1 MASDDIS
8 RGEAERLRR
17 LDDAARVA
25 RTFEVLAEKGALYVW
40 GDEDET
46 LFTEDATRRTLL
58 PIWPYATVARLEN
71 EGEVDGEHA
80 IRIGVD
86 VFLKEWLP
94 QLTEDDADIAIFPVE
109 ERSAAVLT
117 LAEFRSRVSAGRS
130 ARRGAGR
137 STR

>member
-8 RGEAERLRR
+8 RGEAQRLRG

-25 RTFEVLAEKGALYVW
+25 RTFEVLAEKGALWVW

-80 IRIGVD
+80 IKIGVD
-86 VFLKEWLP
+86 VFLQEWLP

-117 LAEFRSRVSAGRS
+117 LAEFSSRLAAGRS
-130 ARRGAGR
+130 ARRGAQ
-137 STR
+137 

>member
-25 RTFEVLAEKGALYVW
+25 RTFEAIAGQGALWVW

-46 LFTEDATRRTLL
+46 LFTEDAKRRTLL
-58 PIWPYATVARLEN
+58 PVWPYATVARLEN

-80 IRIGVD
+80 IRIPAD

-94 QLTEDDADIAIFPVE
+94 QLAEDDADIAVFPVE
-109 ERSAAVLT
+109 ERSAAVFT
-117 LAEFRSRVSAGRS
+117 LAEFRSRMTAALGLN
-130 ARRGAGR
+130 
-137 STR
+137 

>member
-17 LDDAARVA
+17 LDEAARVA

-40 GDEDET
+40 GDEDDT

-58 PIWPYATVARLEN
+58 PIWPHATVARLEN

-80 IRIGVD
+80 IRIPVD

-130 ARRGAGR
+130 ARRGAE
-137 STR
+137 

>member
-1 MASDDIS
+1 VASDDIS
-8 RGEAERLRR
+8 RGAAQRLRG
-17 LDDAARVA
+17 LADAARVA
-25 RTFEVLAEKGALYVW
+25 RTFEVLAEKGVLWVW

-58 PIWPYATVARLEN
+58 PIWPHATVARLEN

-80 IRIGVD
+80 IKIPVD

-117 LAEFRSRVSAGRS
+117 LAEFSARVAAARS
-130 ARRGAGR
+130 ARRG
-137 STR
+137 